1 MDINNIYFSNLKK
14 FDGKKLRKL
23 NLSEIG
29 QIAGRAGR
37 YMNDGNFGVTGEVQS
52 INIDDIELI
61 ENHKF
66 ETINNIFWRNSEL
79 NFSNSKNLIN
89 SLDEKPKKD
98 WLRRINECEDEK
110 LLKYLINNQN
120 EIKIENKENNLK
132 LLWECC
138 QIPDF
143 VKKNYGK
150 HLEIVKTVFNFLS
163 VKWWKKYQI
172 HISKIN

>member
-1 MDINNIYFSNLKK
+1 MDLNNVYFSNLKK
-14 FDGKKLRKL
+14 FDGKKLRRL

-37 YMNDGNFGVTGEVQS
+37 YMNDGNFGVTGEVQN
-52 INIDDIELI
+52 INPDDIELI

-66 ETINNIFWRNSEL
+66 EMINNIFWRNSEL
-79 NFSNSKNLIN
+79 NFTNIKSLID
-89 SLDEKPKKD
+89 SLDEKPNKP

-110 LLKYLINNQN
+110 VLKLLINNQS
-120 EIKIENKENNLK
+120 EIKIENQENNLE

-143 VKKNYGK
+143 VKKSYGK
-150 HLEIVKTVFNFLS
+150 HLEVVKMVFNFLS
-163 VKWWKKYQI
+163 REMEKYQI
-172 HISKIN
+172 NISKIN

>member
-14 FDGKKLRKL
+14 FDGKKLRRL

-66 ETINNIFWRNSEL
+66 ETINNIYWRNSEL
-79 NFSNSKNLIN
+79 NLVI
-89 SLDEKPKKD
+89 
-98 WLRRINECEDEK
+98 
-110 LLKYLINNQN
+110 
-120 EIKIENKENNLK
+120 
-132 LLWECC
+132 
-138 QIPDF
+138 QI
-143 VKKNYGK
+143 
-150 HLEIVKTVFNFLS
+150 I
-163 VKWWKKYQI
+163 
-172 HISKIN
+172 